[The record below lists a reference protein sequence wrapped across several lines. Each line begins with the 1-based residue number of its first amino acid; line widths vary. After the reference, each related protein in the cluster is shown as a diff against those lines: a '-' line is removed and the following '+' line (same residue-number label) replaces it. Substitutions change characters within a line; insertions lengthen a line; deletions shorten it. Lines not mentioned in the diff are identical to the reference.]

1 MLVLR
6 IYWVFWE
13 MGVLGGKQR
22 GEGKKDTTKTEK
34 GKTTTSK
41 DILEPESTTLSENK
55 GSITEMCAKQVCNRA
70 KQPIMVRQNCI
81 ESQNSVRR

>member
-34 GKTTTSK
+34 GKP
-41 DILEPESTTLSENK
+41 LP
-55 GSITEMCAKQVCNRA
+55 AKTYLNPNLRPLVRTKVPLLRCVQNRY
-70 KQPIMVRQNCI
+70 VI
-81 ESQNSVRR
+81 EQSSQ